1 FHGDEGGEGERRGGK
16 GVVLDY
22 RITAEEAFLTYS
34 ATRTTSRPWGAA
46 GGREGSHNRAE
57 LIHAD
62 GSVERFSMVTA
73 ARAQK
78 GETFRMITATGG
90 GYGDPR
96 KRDRAQVLAD
106 LKNGYITAEQA
117 RARYGVE
124 TAA

>member
-46 GGREGSHNRAE
+46 GGREGSNNAAA
-57 LIHAD
+57 LIRKD
-62 GSVERFSMVTA
+62 GSIERFSMVTA
-73 ARAQK
+73 VRAES
-78 GETFRMITATGG
+78 GETFRLITATGG

-106 LKNGYITAEQA
+106 LKNGYVTAEQA
-117 RARYGVE
+117 RTRYGVE
-124 TAA
+124 PPA